1 MFYRFGHKFYMFN
14 HIKIYSSKLGL
25 AHDTLSGHPE
35 RAERLHVLHQLID
48 SAPYNNIPRSTP
60 NAASDEDILR
70 VHSQAHLSIITET
83 APSEEGEYEYIDNDT
98 ILSCG
103 SLDAARHSAGAA
115 IDAVTDIHTGA
126 CKVGLC
132 INRPPGHHATH
143 NQAMGFCI
151 FNNVMIGAAKASA
164 LGYKRIAIIDFD
176 VHHGNGCSDILNHV
190 NLPCF
195 YISTHQTHHY
205 PNTGL
210 TRENIDQKILN
221 IPLLAKSSGAEICA
235 EYTTKIF
242 PALHAY
248 KPDFV
253 FISAGFDGH
262 KDDPYGDFN
271 LDERDYHWLSK
282 ELYKIA
288 QQYADGRLVSVLE
301 GGYALDALK
310 GSYAA
315 HIDAFQ

>member
-1 MFYRFGHKFYMFN
+1 MFD
-14 HIKIYSSKLGL
+14 HIKIYSSALGL
-25 AHDTLSGHPE
+25 AHDTRADHPE
-35 RAERLHVLHQLID
+35 HAARLKVLHELID
-48 SAPYNNIPRSTP
+48 SAPYNAIARSAP
-60 NAASDEDILR
+60 SAASDEDILR
-70 VHSQAHLSIITET
+70 VHSRAHLSIITET
-83 APSEEGEYEYIDNDT
+83 APCEDGAYEHIDHDT
-98 ILSCG
+98 ILSFG
-103 SLDAARHSAGAA
+103 SLDAARHGAGAV
-115 IDAVTDIHTGA
+115 IDAVQDIHAAT

-151 FNNVMIGAAKASA
+151 FNNVMIGAAKAAA

-176 VHHGNGCSDILNHV
+176 VHHGNGCADILNHV
-190 NLPCF
+190 DLPCF
-195 YISTHQTHHY
+195 YISTHQQGHY
-205 PNTGL
+205 PNTGQSG
-210 TRENIDQKILN
+210 ENVDQKILN
-221 IPLLAKSSGAEICA
+221 IPLPAGISAADICA
-235 EYTTKIF
+235 EYTDKIF
-242 PALHAY
+242 PALHEY

-271 LDERDYHWLSK
+271 LEEQDYHWLSQ
-282 ELYKIA
+282 EIYKIA
-288 QQYADGRLVSVLE
+288 QEHAEGRMVSVLE